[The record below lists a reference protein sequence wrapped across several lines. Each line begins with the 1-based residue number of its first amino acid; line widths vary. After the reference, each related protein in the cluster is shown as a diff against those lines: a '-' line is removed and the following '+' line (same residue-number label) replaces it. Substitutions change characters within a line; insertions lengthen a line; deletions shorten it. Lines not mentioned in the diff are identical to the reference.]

1 MKLLVLVAALFVGV
15 WLWRS
20 GRFTGTKSAPRRPP
34 PASEAR
40 QVEMVRC
47 LHCSVHLPMAEAVQG
62 RLGPY
67 CNGEHRQLAEP

>member
-1 MKLLVLVAALFVGV
+1 MKLLVLVAALFAGL

-20 GRFTGTKSAPRRPP
+20 GRSSGTKSVPRRKPSAP
-34 PASEAR
+34 EAQ

-62 RLGPY
+62 RLGLY

>member
-1 MKLLVLVAALFVGV
+1 MKLLVLVGALLFGV

-20 GRFTGTKSAPRRPP
+20 GRSTGTKNVPHRTP
-34 PASEAR
+34 PAPEAQ

>member
-1 MKLLVLVAALFVGV
+1 MKLLVLVCALVFGV

-20 GRFTGTKSAPRRPP
+20 GRSAGTKNEPRQTPSPP
-34 PASEAR
+34 EAR
-40 QVEMVRC
+40 QVDMVRC
-47 LHCSVHLPMAEAVQG
+47 LHCSVHLPIAEAVQG